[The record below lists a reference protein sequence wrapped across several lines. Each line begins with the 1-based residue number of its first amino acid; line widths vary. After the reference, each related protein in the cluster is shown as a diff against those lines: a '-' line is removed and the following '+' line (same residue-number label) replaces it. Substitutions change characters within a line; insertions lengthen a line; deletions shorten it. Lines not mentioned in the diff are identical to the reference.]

1 MKRTKLKD
9 RLLPN
14 YTRGEELMN
23 TVSHIVGGGI
33 GIVVFFLCLWRA
45 FSDSSGWKFAGSL
58 IYGISFIQLYT
69 ISSIYHA
76 LRPET
81 GKKVLQII
89 DHCAI
94 YFFIAGTYTP
104 ILFCILRPAF
114 PTWAWA
120 IFCVEYGLAAL
131 ATTLTAIDLRKYRV
145 LSMLCYIG
153 MGWCILIALKPL
165 LQVMAMPGFLLL
177 LSGGIVYTIGAILYG
192 IGTKCR
198 YMHSIFHFFVLIG
211 SILQALCILLYVL

>member
-9 RLLPN
+9 RLLPD
-14 YTRGEELMN
+14 YTKGEELLN

-33 GIVVFFLCLWRA
+33 GVIVFLLCLWKA
-45 FSDSSGWKFAGSL
+45 FSDPDGWKFAGSL
-58 IYGISFIQLYT
+58 IYGLSFIQLYT

-76 LRPET
+76 LRPGT

-94 YFFIAGTYTP
+94 YFFIAGTYAP
-104 ILFCILRPAF
+104 ILLCSLRPAF
-114 PTWAWA
+114 PQWAWG
-120 IFCVEYGLAAL
+120 IFCAEYGLAAL
-131 ATTLTAIDLRKYRV
+131 ATTLTAIDLKKYRV
-145 LSMLCYIG
+145 LSMICYIG

-177 LSGGIVYTIGAILYG
+177 LSGGIAYTIGAILYG

-198 YMHSIFHFFVLIG
+198 YMHSVFHFFVLAG

>member
-14 YTRGEELMN
+14 YTHPEEIMN
-23 TVSHIVGGGI
+23 MVTHIVGGGI
-33 GIVVFFLCLWRA
+33 GIIVFLLCLWRA
-45 FSDSSGWKFAGSL
+45 LVSPDGWKIAGSL

-69 ISSIYHA
+69 ISSVYHA
-76 LRPET
+76 LRPGT

-104 ILFCILRPAF
+104 ILLCTLRPAF
-114 PTWAWA
+114 PEWAFS
-120 IFCVEYGLAAL
+120 ILFVQYGLMAL

-145 LSMLCYIG
+145 LSMICYIG
-153 MGWCILIALKPL
+153 MGWCILIALEPL
-165 LQVMAMPGFLLL
+165 LQVMSMPGFVLLL
-177 LSGGIVYTIGAILYG
+177 AGGIVYTLGAILYG
-192 IGTKCR
+192 LGTKLR
-198 YMHSIFHFFVLIG
+198 YMHSVFHLFVLAG